1 MRLFG
6 HEWTFRK
13 TKNDHNFLEM
23 TIDEEA
29 EEMNLFVYAYALHII
44 TDLIASIVSNT
55 EFKTYGEDAKE
66 VKGLTWV
73 KLNMRPNLNQTGTEF
88 IQEAIKKLLIN
99 GECLIVQVKDSFYVA
114 DDYTVDSKTIRGN
127 VFTNV
132 RKDDYTFHDKFK
144 AEEVVYLR
152 YSDRKARAIVHYIV
166 DTYDKLINTARNKYE
181 RTGEEKGI
189 LTIDQQERNR
199 PDYEETMEKIVNERF
214 KKFFSR
220 GNRVLPLF
228 NGYKYD
234 SMTSENTKKYSNE
247 VSDIKTLFEEAIA
260 RVAQA
265 FKVPIGLI
273 RGDVAG
279 INDAYTMLLTNC
291 IDPLA
296 AMLSEAFTTAMYSD
310 DKIVKGYS
318 IEADTSNIKHVDIF
332 DLAGPIDK
340 LIASGFLSIDEA
352 RVKSG
357 LRQLNEEWSQC
368 HYMTLNYTTA
378 EAAVQT
384 GQERSEKTN
393 STWRKNNDEG
403 SEEE

>member
-6 HEWTFRK
+6 HEWTFKK

-29 EEMNLFVYAYALHII
+29 EEANLFVYVYALHII

-55 EFKTYGEDAKE
+55 EFKTYGKDAKE
-66 VKGLTWV
+66 VKSVMWV
-73 KLNMRPNLNQTGTEF
+73 KLNLRPNLNQTGTEF
-88 IQEAIKKLLIN
+88 IQEAVKKLLVH
-99 GECLIVQVKDSFYVA
+99 GECLIVQVKDQFYVA

-132 RKDDYTFHDKFK
+132 TKDEYTFHDKFK
-144 AEEVVYLR
+144 AEDVVYLR
-152 YSDRKARAIVHYIV
+152 YGNEKSRLIVKYIV
-166 DTYDKLINTARNKYE
+166 DTYDKLIGTARNKYE

-189 LTIDQQERNR
+189 LTIDQSERNR
-199 PDYEETMEKIVNERF
+199 PDFDEIMEKIVNERF

-247 VSDIKTLFEEAIA
+247 VTDIKTLFEEAIA

-265 FKVPIGLI
+265 YKVPIGLV

-291 IDPLA
+291 IDPIA
-296 AMLSEAFTTAMYSD
+296 AMLSEAFTTALYSE
-310 DKIVKGYS
+310 DKIIKGYS
-318 IEADTSNIKHVDIF
+318 VEADTSNIKHVDIF

-357 LRQLNEEWSQC
+357 LRQLNKEWSKC

-378 EAAVQT
+378 EAAVET
-384 GQERSEKTN
+384 GRERSEKTN
-393 STWRKNNDEG
+393 QIYKTNDEG
-403 SEEE
+403 SEKE